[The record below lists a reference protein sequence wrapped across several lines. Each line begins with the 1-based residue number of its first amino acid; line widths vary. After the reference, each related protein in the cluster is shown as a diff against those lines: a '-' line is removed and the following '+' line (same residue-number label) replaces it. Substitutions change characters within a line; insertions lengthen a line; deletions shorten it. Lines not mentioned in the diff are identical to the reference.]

1 MVHPQRRDST
11 SARDRISVEGSGPM
25 IKELDLV
32 ALTRSVPDDK
42 LEAGDVG
49 TVVMVHEGGKGYTV
63 EFMTLTGDTLGV
75 VTLEAGDI
83 RPIRDREIA
92 HARAVA

>member
-1 MVHPQRRDST
+1 
-11 SARDRISVEGSGPM
+11 M

-32 ALTRSVPDDK
+32 ALTRPLPENK

-49 TVVMVHEGGKGYTV
+49 TVVMVHGGGDGYTV
-63 EFMTLTGDTLGV
+63 EFMTLIGDTLDV
-75 VTLEAGDI
+75 VTLQASDV
-83 RPIRDREIA
+83 RPIQEREIA